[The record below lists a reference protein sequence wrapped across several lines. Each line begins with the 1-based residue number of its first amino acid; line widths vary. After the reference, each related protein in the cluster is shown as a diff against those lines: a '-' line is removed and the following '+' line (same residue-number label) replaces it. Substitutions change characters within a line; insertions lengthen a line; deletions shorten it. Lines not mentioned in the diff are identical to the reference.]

1 MRRAWPRRI
10 GCCAG
15 RSRCRRPRIEMPKKK
30 TWIWILVACGAVC
43 IVGLLAMA
51 TAGVIFVSHH
61 IQARTSTGAD
71 ASRRFEAAKAPF
83 KDQRPLFELDQR
95 ERVRLTRELS

>member
-1 MRRAWPRRI
+1 
-10 GCCAG
+10 
-15 RSRCRRPRIEMPKKK
+15 MPKKK

-61 IQARTSTGAD
+61 IQAHASTSAFGPSTHPI
-71 ASRRFEAAKAPF
+71 RQPVM
-83 KDQRPLFELDQR
+83 Q
-95 ERVRLTRELS
+95 